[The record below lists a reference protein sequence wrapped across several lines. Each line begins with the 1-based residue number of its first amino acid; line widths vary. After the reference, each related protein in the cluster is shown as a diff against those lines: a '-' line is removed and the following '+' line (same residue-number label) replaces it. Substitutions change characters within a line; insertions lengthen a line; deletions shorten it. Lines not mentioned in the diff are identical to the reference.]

1 VTMTRATAACALLVC
16 LGACTQPN
24 VSSSA
29 APTSSANASTTGVLT
44 GLVRLYGG
52 PINPE
57 TGKQGL
63 NGSPGSNWTV
73 KVLSGSDVVAKDKSD
88 ASGRFRFSLA
98 LTGNG
103 NHRSQPLPMAPFS
116 LGSVEC
122 CSVVDLDVDVVCGNC
137 RIP

>member
-1 VTMTRATAACALLVC
+1 MTTTRATAACALIVC

-29 APTSSANASTTGVLT
+29 VPTSSTNVSTTGVLT

-73 KVLSGSDVVAKDKSD
+73 KVLSGGEVVAKDKSD

-98 LTGNG
+98 PGRYTLACG
-103 NHRSQPLPMAPFS
+103 QEP
-116 LGSVEC
+116 
-122 CSVVDLDVDVVCGNC
+122 SVVIEAGQTVSVNC
-137 RIP
+137 RVPVP